1 MNKALLIGF
10 TGDDPVV
17 SILEGGNIRVANF
30 SLATSKKW
38 TDKSGQKQES
48 TEWHRVVCWRRL
60 AEVVS
65 EYVKKGQ
72 QLFVEGEIKTRMYED
87 KDGTKRYITEIYAGN
102 IEMLGRKTDVADK
115 RASQQ
120 AEAFRDMPPNND
132 GADDLPF

>member
-10 TGDDPVV
+10 TGDDPAV
-17 SILEGGNIRVANF
+17 SILEGSNIRVANF

-132 GADDLPF
+132 GTDDLPF